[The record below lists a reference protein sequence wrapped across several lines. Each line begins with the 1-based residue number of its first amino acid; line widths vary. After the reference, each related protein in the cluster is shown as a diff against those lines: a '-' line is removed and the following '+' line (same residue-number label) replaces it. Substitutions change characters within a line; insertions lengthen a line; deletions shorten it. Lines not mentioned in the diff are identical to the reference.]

1 MPGHDPLGVHVEVGS
16 GSSGGFGEIAD
27 IAKPSICST
36 SWIRAVVTV
45 VDSGLGHD

>member
-27 IAKPSICST
+27 IAKT
-36 SWIRAVVTV
+36 LHLLDFVETRGR
-45 VDSGLGHD
+45 DSCRFWAWS